1 MIEVFAGTVLEK
13 VNPTSDTKSG
23 GVCHQKQGSD
33 EI

>member
-13 VNPTSDTKSG
+13 VNPTSDTKPG
-23 GVCHQKQGSD
+23 AVYHQKQGTD